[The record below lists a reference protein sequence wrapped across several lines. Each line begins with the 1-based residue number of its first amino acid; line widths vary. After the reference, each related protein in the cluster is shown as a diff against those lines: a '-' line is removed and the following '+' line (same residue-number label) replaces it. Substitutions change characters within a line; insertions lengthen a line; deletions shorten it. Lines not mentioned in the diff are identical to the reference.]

1 MPIHFL
7 SLTIKQTMFMSEC
20 VSFLTYNYVHWS
32 IYVLIQIVF
41 RAVYASTGSV
51 ILLDN
56 VHLQSSELAKCQDC
70 PVAARFVTTARL
82 SLG

>member
-1 MPIHFL
+1 M
-7 SLTIKQTMFMSEC
+7 
-20 VSFLTYNYVHWS
+20 HWS

-41 RAVYASTGSV
+41 RAVYASNGSV

-70 PVAARFVTTARL
+70 PVATRFVTTARFVTRVTKRAAMPARFL
-82 SLG
+82 TKEVVANRAGIVL